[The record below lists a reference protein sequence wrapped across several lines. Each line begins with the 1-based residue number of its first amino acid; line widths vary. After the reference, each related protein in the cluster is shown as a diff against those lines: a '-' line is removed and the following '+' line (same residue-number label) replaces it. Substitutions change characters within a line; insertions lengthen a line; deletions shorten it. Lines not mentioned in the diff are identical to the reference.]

1 MTLIME
7 LEILKH
13 KQQSTKQLVDHVL
26 KHCKKIEGAILQ
38 NDISTQIEEKLVS
51 IGIASLFMWLV
62 GLLLSLTGFGIP
74 LFLIGLVLSK
84 AINSKVYGKAR
95 SEDSLKDEEN
105 KLIQL
110 MHSYT
115 KQLKGLKMKVGLAS
129 KRNQVLFS
137 EYPQRKVELE
147 NLTQEIKNLDIK
159 HLSIKY
165 RTVYSKLVNSQNSLF
180 MHLDHAYK
188 IKRQESL

>member
-1 MTLIME
+1 ME
-7 LEILKH
+7 LEILKD

-51 IGIASLFMWLV
+51 IGIASLFMWLA

-84 AINSKVYGKAR
+84 VINAKVYGKAR
-95 SEDSLKDEEN
+95 SEENLKDEEKN
-105 KLIQL
+105 LIQL
-110 MHSYT
+110 LRSYS
-115 KQLKGLKMKVGLAS
+115 KQIKGLKMKVGLAS

-137 EYPQRKVELE
+137 EYPQRKGELT
-147 NLTQEIKNLDIK
+147 NLTQEIKSLDIK

-165 RTVYSKLVNSQNSLF
+165 RTVYSKFVNSQNTLF